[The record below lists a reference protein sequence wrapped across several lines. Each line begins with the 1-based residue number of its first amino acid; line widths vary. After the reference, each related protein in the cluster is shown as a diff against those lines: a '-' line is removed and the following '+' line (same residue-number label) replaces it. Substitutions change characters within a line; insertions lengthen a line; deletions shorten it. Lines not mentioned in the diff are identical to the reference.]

1 MLKINY
7 LVEQIKFKFNY
18 LIITYKNIKI
28 IN

>member
-7 LVEQIKFKFNY
+7 LVEQINSKFNY